1 MHKQYFF
8 ELITEKEQFDSLNPL
23 NTSIEHLVET
33 DSWNKLSLTFFYDQ
47 FFNLLK
53 EGCKYKN
60 KIYYTIHVL
69 CLVKQTHKV
78 CENLS

>member
-33 DSWNKLSLTFFYDQ
+33 DSWILGINSPFTTTINHWLPFYDQ

-53 EGCKYKN
+53 EGCKYK
-60 KIYYTIHVL
+60 
-69 CLVKQTHKV
+69 Q
-78 CENLS
+78 